1 MAVLGMDV
9 KLPRARQGNGRAT
22 VCHAREQMLSPY
34 GDDQCDQEADTIG
47 HPMSCLCEQQ
57 ARACQVLRH
66 GNSNDVCPQHSD
78 SKLLCPEA

>member
-9 KLPRARQGNGRAT
+9 KLPRASHGNGRAT

-47 HPMSCLCEQQ
+47 HPMSWLCEPTGKGTKSLWWI
-57 ARACQVLRH
+57 RM
-66 GNSNDVCPQHSD
+66 
-78 SKLLCPEA
+78 